1 MLLPD
6 LSSVQSGLENSEFCK
21 VIRWFVCNK
30 WPITNVYKDEK
41 RSSLEQGNKTMKD
54 NHYLKPAWTHNGS
67 IKTDLPLTVIGK
79 KKRKLIEAFDAGQL
93 FCVGKV
99 YIRTNNGAVRIR

>member
-1 MLLPD
+1 
-6 LSSVQSGLENSEFCK
+6 
-21 VIRWFVCNK
+21 
-30 WPITNVYKDEK
+30 
-41 RSSLEQGNKTMKD
+41 MKD

-79 KKRKLIEAFDAGQL
+79 KRRRLIEAFDAGQL

-99 YIRTNNGAVRIR
+99 YLRTNNGSVRIR